1 MSSLIADYTSRRKA
15 ADQRRFNLK
24 GKRNLEPTKSGTIQ
38 AGESGNEEKG
48 VGVRG
53 NFLSSCFPN

>member
-1 MSSLIADYTSRRKA
+1 MSSLIVDYTSRRKA
-15 ADQRRFNLK
+15 ADQRRFNVK

-38 AGESGNEEKG
+38 PGESRKEEKG
-48 VGVRG
+48 VGVTG